1 MKKNKSFIDKSNVY
15 LNYCSYTKFIYEEL
29 FHEKAK
35 KIFLRA
41 SFLHFYNIDFLPK
54 AIIFSFLFLINLISN
69 IFYFKSFHRLNER
82 KNIIFLLNFFFKFLI
97 KIINELLLALYII
110 QSRNNEKIKEIKLN
124 RPINKNYFKFIVIGS
139 GPSGSITSLELQKN
153 FANTLLIEQ
162 GSHYNI
168 SKKKHPGDEFIKK
181 WDNAGILTTIFPNEI
196 NFSSGKCLGGGS
208 EINSGLYHFP
218 KKEFFN
224 LWKKNNGIK
233 KLDLNFLNKIN
244 KDLLKNIPV
253 NKIIG
258 KNFNNSFKEFCK
270 GSKKANANANNI
282 PRLAEIRNGIFKKNS
297 MTATILKD
305 FIKYNGDILLDSKVK
320 RIYKNHEKLWV
331 VEINNRKRFTCKYLF
346 LCLGAKNTQEL
357 LINNNFSNN
366 TNFNKFKL
374 HPMIKV
380 IPKFKREVQKEGD
393 DVHSFQITKYYPKF
407 ILGEASSG
415 KQFLEISVLDDKKIL
430 DDVKKNWR
438 KMSIYHS
445 TFSFG
450 FGQIIKVPFINKF
463 IYSYKIERQ
472 ELKNI
477 KFALKTLCKILFAG
491 GAEYIYLLNRK
502 KIKVYLHNFKEI
514 IDNINEI
521 KNFKFSSVH
530 ILGKIELGE
539 KKFCYVDSFGKIKNN
554 DKIYINDSSLIS
566 APLLQNPQGTVMLL
580 AYRNILEFIKFL
592 KKKEQI

>member
-1 MKKNKSFIDKSNVY
+1 MKKNKSFTSKNKIY

-29 FHEKAK
+29 FQEKAK
-35 KIFLRA
+35 KKYLRA
-41 SFLHFYNIDFLPK
+41 SFLHYYNIDFLPK
-54 AIIFSFLFLINLISN
+54 TIVFFFLFLINFISN
-69 IFYFKSFHRLNER
+69 IFYFKNFYKLKER
-82 KNIIFLLNFFFKFLI
+82 KKIIFLLNFFFKLLI

-110 QSRNNEKIKEIKLN
+110 QSRNNEKIKKIKIN
-124 RPINKNYFKFIVIGS
+124 RKINKNYFKFIVIGS
-139 GPSGSITSLELQKN
+139 GPSGSITALELQKN
-153 FANTLLIEQ
+153 FTNTLLIEQ

-224 LWKKNNGIK
+224 LWKKNNEIK

-244 KDLLKNIPV
+244 KNLLKNIPV
-253 NKIIG
+253 NKIIS
-258 KNFNNSFKEFCK
+258 KNFNSSFKEFCK
-270 GSKKANANANNI
+270 GSKKVNANAKNI
-282 PRLAEIRNGIFKKNS
+282 PRLAEIKYGIFKKNS
-297 MTATILKD
+297 MTETTLKD
-305 FIKYNGDILLDSKVK
+305 FIKYNGDILLNSKVK
-320 RIYKNHEKLWV
+320 RIYQNHEKSWV
-331 VEINNRKRFTCKYLF
+331 VEINNQKKFTCEYLF

-357 LINNNFSNN
+357 LINNNFPNN

-438 KMSIYHS
+438 RMSIYHS

-450 FGQIIKVPFINKF
+450 FGKIIKIPFINKF
-463 IYSYKIERQ
+463 IYSYKIEKQ
-472 ELKNI
+472 ELKKI

-491 GAEYIYLLNRK
+491 GAEYIYLLNKK
-502 KIKVYLHNFKEI
+502 KIKVYPYNFQKI
-514 IDNINEI
+514 IKNINKI

-539 KKFCYVDSFGKIKNN
+539 KKFCYVDSFGKINN
-554 DKIYINDSSLIS
+554 YDKIYVNDSSLIS